1 MKKNI
6 AKNLVLSILLAII
19 IFYSQHILYIPNIE
33 LNKYHLQLYVDIIS
47 DISLIIYICFI
58 MIKTKNIELTKSKIF
73 FIILLDI
80 FLLISNVFINTGNL
94 SYLYKNMWLILYN
107 LIRFIAIYIVLKRSL
122 IYFENF
128 IKNHEFKLKENKI
141 INLFLKHP
149 FLFSFIAIL
158 ICWSIYVIAFYPI
171 ILSPDPSFQIK
182 QFFNV
187 RTKYADYAILLDNN
201 VFLTNHH
208 PVFHT
213 MILGYSL
220 KLGRFL
226 LNDNFGLFIYS
237 LTQLLVLAFTLSLT
251 IKYLNENNVNKKIV
265 FIVLLLYCFIPMFPL
280 YAMSGVKDTYYTCF
294 IILYV
299 MKLDKIIR
307 SKQEKLSYKEMI
319 QLLLIMV
326 AVCLFRNNGIY
337 VLILSFPLI
346 LIYSKKYFQTLLVIF
361 IGVLAFY
368 GTYTKVLLPSLK
380 ITDGSIRETLS
391 IPFQQTAR
399 YVKYYDKDLSKNDIK
414 VIDKVLEYET
424 LAKRYNP
431 TISDPVKNEFNKYTT
446 KKELLAYLKVWFKC
460 FFKHPLV
467 YIEAT
472 LNNIYGYF
480 SPQSTNWYIYYK
492 YDTRITED
500 KLVNYH
506 YNNLSSLR
514 LILSSFAQGFPYIP
528 LIGLISNIGFNTW
541 ILLGLTTYSIFKKK
555 KEYLIVLSP
564 LLISL
569 LICVASPVNTY
580 FRYAMPFIFIMPF
593 IFTLIVTRLKN
604 SSNEKLNVNLTKN

>member
-6 AKNLVLSILLAII
+6 AKNIVFGIILAII
-19 IFYSQHILYIPNIE
+19 IFCNQHILYIPNIE

-47 DISLIIYICFI
+47 DNSLIIYICFI
-58 MIKTKNIELTKSKIF
+58 MIKTKNIELTKLKIF

-226 LNDNFGLFIYS
+226 LNDNFGLFIYT

-251 IKYLNENNVNKKIV
+251 IKYLIENNVNKKIV

-319 QLLLIMV
+319 QLLLIMF

-368 GTYTKVLLPSLK
+368 GTYTKVLLPFLK

-399 YVKYYDKDLSKNDIK
+399 YVKYYNKDLSKNDIK
-414 VIDKVLEYET
+414 VIDKVLGYET

-541 ILLGLTTYSIFKKK
+541 LLLGLTTYSIFKKK

-604 SSNEKLNVNLTKN
+604 NE

>member
-6 AKNLVLSILLAII
+6 AKNIVFGIILAII
-19 IFYSQHILYIPNIE
+19 IFYNQHILYIPNIE

-47 DISLIIYICFI
+47 DIALIIYICFI
-58 MIKTKNIELTKSKIF
+58 MIKTKNIELTKLKIF

-128 IKNHEFKLKENKI
+128 IKNHEFKLKENRI

-182 QFFNV
+182 QFFNI

-319 QLLLIMV
+319 QLLLIMF

-399 YVKYYDKDLSKNDIK
+399 YVKYYNKDLSKNDIK
-414 VIDKVLEYET
+414 VIDKVLGYET

-541 ILLGLTTYSIFKKK
+541 LLLGLTTYSIFKKK

-604 SSNEKLNVNLTKN
+604 NE

>member
-128 IKNHEFKLKENKI
+128 IKNHEFKLKKNKI

-319 QLLLIMV
+319 QLLLIMF

-555 KEYLIVLSP
+555 KEYLIILSP

-604 SSNEKLNVNLTKN
+604 NE

>member
-6 AKNLVLSILLAII
+6 AKNIVFGIILAII
-19 IFYSQHILYIPNIE
+19 IFCNQHILYIPNIE

-58 MIKTKNIELTKSKIF
+58 MIKTKNIELIKLKIF

-251 IKYLNENNVNKKIV
+251 IKYLIENNVNKKIV

-319 QLLLIMV
+319 QLLLIMF

-399 YVKYYDKDLSKNDIK
+399 YVKYYNKDLSKNDIK
-414 VIDKVLEYET
+414 VIDKVLGYET

-506 YNNLSSLR
+506 FNNLSSLR

-528 LIGLISNIGFNTW
+528 FIGLISNIGFNTW
-541 ILLGLTTYSIFKKK
+541 LLLGLTTYSIFKKK

-604 SSNEKLNVNLTKN
+604 NE

>member
-80 FLLISNVFINTGNL
+80 FLLISNVFINMGNL

-319 QLLLIMV
+319 QLLLIMF

-528 LIGLISNIGFNTW
+528 LIGLISNIGFNAW
-541 ILLGLTTYSIFKKK
+541 LLLGLTTYSIFKKK

-604 SSNEKLNVNLTKN
+604 NE

>member
-6 AKNLVLSILLAII
+6 VKNLVLSILLAII

-33 LNKYHLQLYVDIIS
+33 LNKYHLQLYVDIIC

-80 FLLISNVFINTGNL
+80 FLLISNVFINIGNL

-107 LIRFIAIYIVLKRSL
+107 LIRFIAIYIVLKRSI

-319 QLLLIMV
+319 QLLLIMF

-446 KKELLAYLKVWFKC
+446 KKELLEYLKVWVKC

-541 ILLGLTTYSIFKKK
+541 LLLGLTTYSIFKKK

-604 SSNEKLNVNLTKN
+604 NE

>member
-6 AKNLVLSILLAII
+6 AKNIVFGIILAII
-19 IFYSQHILYIPNIE
+19 IFYNQHILYIPNIE

-47 DISLIIYICFI
+47 DIALIIYICFI
-58 MIKTKNIELTKSKIF
+58 MIKTKNIELTKLKIF

-319 QLLLIMV
+319 QLLLIMF

-399 YVKYYDKDLSKNDIK
+399 YVKYYNKDLSKNDIK
-414 VIDKVLEYET
+414 VIDKVLGYET

-506 YNNLSSLR
+506 FNKLSSLR

-528 LIGLISNIGFNTW
+528 FIGLISNIGFNTW
-541 ILLGLTTYSIFKKK
+541 LLLGLTTYSIFKKK

-604 SSNEKLNVNLTKN
+604 NE

>member
-6 AKNLVLSILLAII
+6 AKNIVFGIILAII
-19 IFYSQHILYIPNIE
+19 IFYNQHILYIPNIE

-47 DISLIIYICFI
+47 DIALIIYICFI
-58 MIKTKNIELTKSKIF
+58 MIKTKNIELTKLKIF

-182 QFFNV
+182 QFFNI

-319 QLLLIMV
+319 QLLLIMF

-399 YVKYYDKDLSKNDIK
+399 YVKYYNKDLSKNDIK
-414 VIDKVLEYET
+414 VIDKVLGYET

-446 KKELLAYLKVWFKC
+446 KKELFAYLKVWFKC

-541 ILLGLTTYSIFKKK
+541 LLLGLTTYSIFKKK

-604 SSNEKLNVNLTKN
+604 NE

>member
-6 AKNLVLSILLAII
+6 AKNIVFGIILAII
-19 IFYSQHILYIPNIE
+19 IFYNQHILYIPNIE

-47 DISLIIYICFI
+47 DIALIIYICFI
-58 MIKTKNIELTKSKIF
+58 MIKTKNIELTKLKIF

-182 QFFNV
+182 QFFNI

-226 LNDNFGLFIYS
+226 LNDNFGLFIYT

-251 IKYLNENNVNKKIV
+251 IKYLIENNVNKKIV

-307 SKQEKLSYKEMI
+307 YKQEKLSYKEMI
-319 QLLLIMV
+319 QLLLIMF

-399 YVKYYDKDLSKNDIK
+399 YVKYYNKDLSKNDIK
-414 VIDKVLEYET
+414 VIDKVLGYET

-506 YNNLSSLR
+506 FNNLSSLR

-528 LIGLISNIGFNTW
+528 FIGLISNIGFNTW
-541 ILLGLTTYSIFKKK
+541 LLLGLTTYSIFKKK

-604 SSNEKLNVNLTKN
+604 NE

>member
-6 AKNLVLSILLAII
+6 AKNIVFGIILAII
-19 IFYSQHILYIPNIE
+19 IIYNQHILYIPNIE

-47 DISLIIYICFI
+47 DIALIIYICFI
-58 MIKTKNIELTKSKIF
+58 MIKTKNIELTKLKIF

-237 LTQLLVLAFTLSLT
+237 LTQLLFLAFTLSLT

-319 QLLLIMV
+319 QLLLIMF

-399 YVKYYDKDLSKNDIK
+399 YVKYYNKDLSKNDIK
-414 VIDKVLEYET
+414 VIDKVLGYET

-506 YNNLSSLR
+506 FNNLSSLR

-528 LIGLISNIGFNTW
+528 FIGLISNIGFNTW
-541 ILLGLTTYSIFKKK
+541 LLLGLTTYSIFKKK

-604 SSNEKLNVNLTKN
+604 NE

>member
-6 AKNLVLSILLAII
+6 AKNIVFGIILAII
-19 IFYSQHILYIPNIE
+19 IFCNQHILYIPNIE

-47 DISLIIYICFI
+47 DIALIIYICFI
-58 MIKTKNIELTKSKIF
+58 MIKTKNIELTKLKIF

-237 LTQLLVLAFTLSLT
+237 LTQLLFLAFTLSLT

-319 QLLLIMV
+319 QLLLIMF

-399 YVKYYDKDLSKNDIK
+399 YVKYYNKDLSKNDIK
-414 VIDKVLEYET
+414 VIDKVLGYET

-541 ILLGLTTYSIFKKK
+541 LLLGLTTYSIFKKK

-604 SSNEKLNVNLTKN
+604 NE

>member
-251 IKYLNENNVNKKIV
+251 IKYLNENNVNKKIA

-326 AVCLFRNNGIY
+326 TVCLFRNNGIY

-361 IGVLAFY
+361 IGVLTFY

-604 SSNEKLNVNLTKN
+604 NE

>member
-107 LIRFIAIYIVLKRSL
+107 LIRFIAIYIVLKKSI

-149 FLFSFIAIL
+149 FLFSFITIL

-213 MILGYSL
+213 IILGYSL

-319 QLLLIMV
+319 QLLLIMF

-604 SSNEKLNVNLTKN
+604 NE

>member
-319 QLLLIMV
+319 QLLLIMF

-541 ILLGLTTYSIFKKK
+541 LLLGLTTYSIFKKK

-604 SSNEKLNVNLTKN
+604 NE

>member
-6 AKNLVLSILLAII
+6 AKNIVFGIILAII
-19 IFYSQHILYIPNIE
+19 IFCNQHILYIPNIE

-47 DISLIIYICFI
+47 DIALIIYICFI
-58 MIKTKNIELTKSKIF
+58 MIKTKNIELTKLKIF

-237 LTQLLVLAFTLSLT
+237 LTQLLFLAFTLSLT

-319 QLLLIMV
+319 QLLLIMF

-391 IPFQQTAR
+391 IPFQHTAR
-399 YVKYYDKDLSKNDIK
+399 YVKYYNKDLSKNDIK
-414 VIDKVLEYET
+414 VIDKVLGYET

-541 ILLGLTTYSIFKKK
+541 LLLGLTTYSIFKKK

-604 SSNEKLNVNLTKN
+604 NE

>member
-6 AKNLVLSILLAII
+6 AKNIVFGIILAII
-19 IFYSQHILYIPNIE
+19 IFSNQHILYIPNIE

-58 MIKTKNIELTKSKIF
+58 MIKTKNIELTKLKIF

-128 IKNHEFKLKENKI
+128 IKNHEFKLKENRI

-149 FLFSFIAIL
+149 FLFSFIPIL

-307 SKQEKLSYKEMI
+307 FKQEKLSYKEMI
-319 QLLLIMV
+319 QLLLIMF

-399 YVKYYDKDLSKNDIK
+399 YVKYYNKDLSKNDIK
-414 VIDKVLEYET
+414 VIDKVLGYET

-541 ILLGLTTYSIFKKK
+541 LLLGLTTYSIFKKK

-569 LICVASPVNTY
+569 LICVVSPVNTY

-604 SSNEKLNVNLTKN
+604 NE

>member
-604 SSNEKLNVNLTKN
+604 NE

>member
-6 AKNLVLSILLAII
+6 AKNIVFGIILAII
-19 IFYSQHILYIPNIE
+19 IFYNQHILYIPNIE

-237 LTQLLVLAFTLSLT
+237 LTQLLVLVFTLSLT
-251 IKYLNENNVNKKIV
+251 IKYLIENNVNKKIV

-319 QLLLIMV
+319 QLLLIMF

-346 LIYSKKYFQTLLVIF
+346 LIYSKKYFQILLVIF

-399 YVKYYDKDLSKNDIK
+399 YVKYYNKDLSKNDIK
-414 VIDKVLEYET
+414 VIDKVLGYET

-541 ILLGLTTYSIFKKK
+541 LLLGLTTYSIFKKK

-604 SSNEKLNVNLTKN
+604 NE

>member
-128 IKNHEFKLKENKI
+128 IKNHEFKLKKNKI

-319 QLLLIMV
+319 QLLLIMF

-368 GTYTKVLLPSLK
+368 GTYTKVLLSSLK

-541 ILLGLTTYSIFKKK
+541 LLLGLTTYSIFKKK

-604 SSNEKLNVNLTKN
+604 NE

>member
-6 AKNLVLSILLAII
+6 AKNIVLSILLAII

-319 QLLLIMV
+319 QLLLIMF

-414 VIDKVLEYET
+414 VIDKVLGYET

-541 ILLGLTTYSIFKKK
+541 LLLGLTTYSIFKKK

-604 SSNEKLNVNLTKN
+604 NE

>member
-107 LIRFIAIYIVLKRSL
+107 LIRFIAIYIVLKKSI

-149 FLFSFIAIL
+149 FLFSFITIL

-182 QFFNV
+182 QFFNI

-201 VFLTNHH
+201 IFLTNHH

-226 LNDNFGLFIYS
+226 LNDNFGLFVYS

-380 ITDGSIRETLS
+380 ITAGSIRETLS

-414 VIDKVLEYET
+414 VIDKVLGYET

-541 ILLGLTTYSIFKKK
+541 LLLGLTTYSIFKKK

-593 IFTLIVTRLKN
+593 IFTLIITRLKN
-604 SSNEKLNVNLTKN
+604 NE

>member
-251 IKYLNENNVNKKIV
+251 IKYLNENNVNKKIA

-326 AVCLFRNNGIY
+326 TVCLFRNNGIY

-361 IGVLAFY
+361 IGVLTFY

>member
-6 AKNLVLSILLAII
+6 AKNIVFGIILAII
-19 IFYSQHILYIPNIE
+19 IFCNQHILYIPNIE
-33 LNKYHLQLYVDIIS
+33 LNKYHLQLYVDIIA
-47 DISLIIYICFI
+47 DIALTIYICFI
-58 MIKTKNIELTKSKIF
+58 MIKAKSIKLSKSKII

-80 FLLISNVFINTGNL
+80 FLLISNAFINTGNL
-94 SYLYKNMWLILYN
+94 SYLYKNIWLILYN
-107 LIRFIAIYIVLKRSL
+107 LIRFIAIYIVLKRST
-122 IYFENF
+122 IYFETF
-128 IKNHEFKLKENKI
+128 IKNHDFKLKENKI
-141 INLFLKHP
+141 TKLFLKNP

-237 LTQLLVLAFTLSLT
+237 LTQLLFLAFTLSLT
-251 IKYLNENNVNKKIV
+251 IKYLNENNVSKKIV
-265 FIVLLLYCFIPMFPL
+265 FIVLLLYCFVPMFPL

-294 IILYV
+294 IILYI

-319 QLLLIMV
+319 QLLLIMF

-337 VLILSFPLI
+337 VLVLSFPLL

-368 GTYTKVLLPSLK
+368 GAYTKVLLPSLK

-399 YVKYYDKDLSKNDIK
+399 YVKYYNKDLSKNDIK
-414 VIDKVLEYET
+414 TIDKVLGYET

-528 LIGLISNIGFNTW
+528 LIGLISNIGFNAW
-541 ILLGLTTYSIFKKK
+541 LLLGLTTYSIFKKK

-604 SSNEKLNVNLTKN
+604 NE

>member
-6 AKNLVLSILLAII
+6 AKNIVFGIILAII
-19 IFYSQHILYIPNIE
+19 IFCNQHILYIPNIE
-33 LNKYHLQLYVDIIS
+33 LNKYHLQLYVDIIA
-47 DISLIIYICFI
+47 DIALTIYICFI
-58 MIKTKNIELTKSKIF
+58 MIKAKSIELSKSKII

-80 FLLISNVFINTGNL
+80 FLLISNAFINTGNL
-94 SYLYKNMWLILYN
+94 SYLYKNIWLILYN
-107 LIRFIAIYIVLKRSL
+107 LIRFIAIYIVIKRSI

-128 IKNHEFKLKENKI
+128 IKNHKFNLKENKI
-141 INLFLKHP
+141 TKLFFRHP
-149 FLFSFIAIL
+149 FLFSFIIIL

-237 LTQLLVLAFTLSLT
+237 LTQLLFLAFTLSLT

-265 FIVLLLYCFIPMFPL
+265 FSVLLLYCFVPMFSL

-299 MKLDKIIR
+299 MKLDKIVR
-307 SKQEKLSYKEMI
+307 SKQKKLSYKEMI
-319 QLLLIMV
+319 QLLLIMF

-337 VLILSFPLI
+337 VLVLSFPLL
-346 LIYSKKYFQTLLVIF
+346 LIYAKKYFQTLLVIF

-414 VIDKVLEYET
+414 VIDKVLGYDT
-424 LAKRYNP
+424 LKKRYNP

-446 KKELLAYLKVWFKC
+446 KNELLAYLKVWFKC

-500 KLVNYH
+500 NLVNYH
-506 YNNLSSLR
+506 YNNLSLLR

-541 ILLGLTTYSIFKKK
+541 LLLGLTTYSIFKKK

-604 SSNEKLNVNLTKN
+604 NE

>member
-6 AKNLVLSILLAII
+6 AKNIVFGIILAII
-19 IFYSQHILYIPNIE
+19 IFSNQHILYIPNIE

-128 IKNHEFKLKENKI
+128 IKKHEFKLKENKI

-158 ICWSIYVIAFYPI
+158 ICWSIYAIAFYPI

-237 LTQLLVLAFTLSLT
+237 LTQLLFLAFTLSLT

-319 QLLLIMV
+319 QLLLIMF

-399 YVKYYDKDLSKNDIK
+399 YVKYYNKDLSKNDIK
-414 VIDKVLEYET
+414 VIDKVLGYET

-541 ILLGLTTYSIFKKK
+541 LLLGLTTYSIFKKK

-604 SSNEKLNVNLTKN
+604 NE

>member
-1 MKKNI
+1 
-6 AKNLVLSILLAII
+6 
-19 IFYSQHILYIPNIE
+19 
-33 LNKYHLQLYVDIIS
+33 
-47 DISLIIYICFI
+47 
-58 MIKTKNIELTKSKIF
+58 
-73 FIILLDI
+73 
-80 FLLISNVFINTGNL
+80 
-94 SYLYKNMWLILYN
+94 MWLILYN

-149 FLFSFIAIL
+149 FLFSFITIL

-237 LTQLLVLAFTLSLT
+237 LTQLLFLAFTLSLT

-319 QLLLIMV
+319 QLLLIMF

-391 IPFQQTAR
+391 IPFQHTAR
-399 YVKYYDKDLSKNDIK
+399 YVKYYNKDLSKNDIK
-414 VIDKVLEYET
+414 VIDKVLGYET

-506 YNNLSSLR
+506 FNNLSSLR

-528 LIGLISNIGFNTW
+528 FIGLISNIGFNTW
-541 ILLGLTTYSIFKKK
+541 LLLGLTTYSIFKKK

-604 SSNEKLNVNLTKN
+604 NE

>member
-6 AKNLVLSILLAII
+6 AKNIVFGIILAII
-19 IFYSQHILYIPNIE
+19 IFYNQHILYIPNIE

-237 LTQLLVLAFTLSLT
+237 LTQLLVLVFTLSLT
-251 IKYLNENNVNKKIV
+251 IKYLIENNVNKKIV

-319 QLLLIMV
+319 QLLLIMF

-346 LIYSKKYFQTLLVIF
+346 LIYSKKYFQILLVIF

-399 YVKYYDKDLSKNDIK
+399 YVKYYNKDLSKNDIK
-414 VIDKVLEYET
+414 VIDKVLGYET

-506 YNNLSSLR
+506 FNNLSSLR

-528 LIGLISNIGFNTW
+528 FIGLISNIGFNTW
-541 ILLGLTTYSIFKKK
+541 LLLGLTTYSIFKKK

-569 LICVASPVNTY
+569 LICVVSPVNTY

-604 SSNEKLNVNLTKN
+604 NE

>member
-6 AKNLVLSILLAII
+6 AKNIVFGIILAII
-19 IFYSQHILYIPNIE
+19 IFSNQHILYIPNIE

-47 DISLIIYICFI
+47 DIALIIYICFI

-226 LNDNFGLFIYS
+226 LNDNFGLFIYT

-319 QLLLIMV
+319 QLLLIMF

-399 YVKYYDKDLSKNDIK
+399 YVKYYNKDLSKNDIK
-414 VIDKVLEYET
+414 VIDKVLGYET

-506 YNNLSSLR
+506 FNNLSSLR

-528 LIGLISNIGFNTW
+528 FIGLISNIGFNTW
-541 ILLGLTTYSIFKKK
+541 LLLGLTTYSIFKKK

-604 SSNEKLNVNLTKN
+604 NE

>member
-6 AKNLVLSILLAII
+6 AKNIVFGIILAII
-19 IFYSQHILYIPNIE
+19 IFCNQHILYIPNIE

-47 DISLIIYICFI
+47 DIALIIYICFI
-58 MIKTKNIELTKSKIF
+58 MIKTKNIELTKLKIF

-237 LTQLLVLAFTLSLT
+237 LTQLLFLAFTLSLT

-319 QLLLIMV
+319 QLLLIMF

-337 VLILSFPLI
+337 VLILSFSLI

-399 YVKYYDKDLSKNDIK
+399 YVKYYNKDLSKNDIK
-414 VIDKVLEYET
+414 VIDKVLGYET

-541 ILLGLTTYSIFKKK
+541 LLLGLTTYSIFKKK

-569 LICVASPVNTY
+569 LICVVSPVNTY
-580 FRYAMPFIFIMPF
+580 FRYAMPFIF
-593 IFTLIVTRLKN
+593 TLIVTRLKN
-604 SSNEKLNVNLTKN
+604 NE

>member
-6 AKNLVLSILLAII
+6 AKNIVFGIILAII
-19 IFYSQHILYIPNIE
+19 IFCNQHILYIPNIE

-319 QLLLIMV
+319 QLLLIMF

-361 IGVLAFY
+361 IGILAFY

-399 YVKYYDKDLSKNDIK
+399 YVKYYNKDLSKNDIK
-414 VIDKVLEYET
+414 VIDKVLGYET

-446 KKELLAYLKVWFKC
+446 KKELFAYLKVWFKC

-541 ILLGLTTYSIFKKK
+541 LLLGLTTYSIFKKK

-604 SSNEKLNVNLTKN
+604 NE

>member
-33 LNKYHLQLYVDIIS
+33 LNKYHLQLYVDIIC

-80 FLLISNVFINTGNL
+80 FLLISNVFINTENL
-94 SYLYKNMWLILYN
+94 SYLYKNIWLILYN

-187 RTKYADYAILLDNN
+187 RTKYDDYAILLDNN

-226 LNDNFGLFIYS
+226 LNDNFGLFIYT

-319 QLLLIMV
+319 QLLLIMF

-399 YVKYYDKDLSKNDIK
+399 YVKYYNKDLSKNDIK
-414 VIDKVLEYET
+414 VIDKVLGYET

-541 ILLGLTTYSIFKKK
+541 LLLGLTTYSIFKKK

-604 SSNEKLNVNLTKN
+604 NE

>member
-94 SYLYKNMWLILYN
+94 SYLYKNIWLILYN

-500 KLVNYH
+500 NLVNYH
-506 YNNLSSLR
+506 YNNLSLLR

-541 ILLGLTTYSIFKKK
+541 LLLGLTTYSIFKKK

-604 SSNEKLNVNLTKN
+604 NE

>member
-6 AKNLVLSILLAII
+6 AKNIVFGIILAII
-19 IFYSQHILYIPNIE
+19 IFYNQHILYIPNIE

-47 DISLIIYICFI
+47 DIALIIYICFI
-58 MIKTKNIELTKSKIF
+58 MIKTKNIELTKLKIF

-237 LTQLLVLAFTLSLT
+237 LTQLLFLAFTLSLT

-307 SKQEKLSYKEMI
+307 FKQEKLSYKEMI
-319 QLLLIMV
+319 QLLLIML

-399 YVKYYDKDLSKNDIK
+399 YVKYYNKDLSKNDIK
-414 VIDKVLEYET
+414 VIDKVLGYET

-506 YNNLSSLR
+506 FNNLSSLR

-541 ILLGLTTYSIFKKK
+541 LLLGLTTYSIFKKK

-569 LICVASPVNTY
+569 LICVVSPVNTY

-604 SSNEKLNVNLTKN
+604 NE

>member
-6 AKNLVLSILLAII
+6 AKNIVFGIILAII
-19 IFYSQHILYIPNIE
+19 IFYNQHILYIPNIE

-47 DISLIIYICFI
+47 DIALIIYICFI
-58 MIKTKNIELTKSKIF
+58 MIKTKNIELTKLKIF

-182 QFFNV
+182 QFFNI

-226 LNDNFGLFIYS
+226 LNDNFGLFIYT

-319 QLLLIMV
+319 QLLLIMF

-399 YVKYYDKDLSKNDIK
+399 YVKYYNKDLSKNDIK
-414 VIDKVLEYET
+414 VIDKVLGYET

-446 KKELLAYLKVWFKC
+446 KKELFAYLKVWFKC

-541 ILLGLTTYSIFKKK
+541 LLLGLTTYSIFKKK

-604 SSNEKLNVNLTKN
+604 NE

>member
-6 AKNLVLSILLAII
+6 AKNLVFSILLAII
-19 IFYSQHILYIPNIE
+19 IFYNQHILYIPNIE

-47 DISLIIYICFI
+47 DIALIIYICFI
-58 MIKTKNIELTKSKIF
+58 MTKTKHIELSKSKIF

-80 FLLISNVFINTGNL
+80 FLLISNAFINTGNL
-94 SYLYKNMWLILYN
+94 TYLYKNMWLILYN
-107 LIRFIAIYIVLKRSL
+107 LIRFTAIYIVLKRSL

-141 INLFLKHP
+141 IKLFLKHP

-237 LTQLLVLAFTLSLT
+237 LIQLLVLIFTLSLT
-251 IKYLNENNVNKKIV
+251 IKYLKENNVNKKIV
-265 FIVLLLYCFIPMFPL
+265 FIVLLLYCFVPMFPL

-307 SKQEKLSYKEMI
+307 SKQAKLSYKEMI
-319 QLLLIMV
+319 QLLLIMF

-337 VLILSFPLI
+337 VLIISFPLL
-346 LIYSKKYFQTLLVIF
+346 LIYSKKYFQTLLIIF

-414 VIDKVLEYET
+414 VIDKVLGYET
-424 LAKRYNP
+424 LKKRYNP

-446 KKELLAYLKVWFKC
+446 KKELLAYLKVWFKS

-506 YNNLSSLR
+506 YNNLISLR

-541 ILLGLTTYSIFKKK
+541 LLLGLITYSIFKKK
-555 KEYLIVLSP
+555 KEYLIILSP

-604 SSNEKLNVNLTKN
+604 NE

>member
-326 AVCLFRNNGIY
+326 TVCLFRNNGIY

-604 SSNEKLNVNLTKN
+604 NE

>member
-6 AKNLVLSILLAII
+6 AKNIVFGIILAII
-19 IFYSQHILYIPNIE
+19 IIYNQHILYIPNIE

-47 DISLIIYICFI
+47 DIALIIYICFI

-226 LNDNFGLFIYS
+226 LNDNFGLFIYT

-319 QLLLIMV
+319 QLLLIMF

-399 YVKYYDKDLSKNDIK
+399 YVKYYNKDLSKNDIK
-414 VIDKVLEYET
+414 VIDKVLGYET

-506 YNNLSSLR
+506 FNNLSSLR

-541 ILLGLTTYSIFKKK
+541 LLLGLTTYSIFKKK

-604 SSNEKLNVNLTKN
+604 NE